1 MLAHLN
7 PFGKGR
13 LPRRKDFWLRTRI
26 SVFSFWVRRLQHLY
40 RRYAY
45 YDSINLG
52 TVRITHSCRD
62 EIFEGWLKALGQDV
76 RPHMTTDGIWEK
88 EEGSKSGFRPFY
100 RFFEFKRQLLVNYR
114 GKELLIDRSSQ
125 LTVDN
130 EINGLFSISDNTD
143 ILLRTSFRSSIRQQS
158 EATTKK
164 AVEVDDTPQT
174 DINKNPKRR
183 EKVSLGK
190 PAINIVPPATAPPS
204 KGATSKKM
212 RGVEVDESF

>member
-88 EEGSKSGFRPFY
+88 EEGSKPGFRPFY

-130 EINGLFSISDNTD
+130 EINGLSAFQTIPTYSSGQVLEVPFANKAK
-143 ILLRTSFRSSIRQQS
+143 LRQ
-158 EATTKK
+158 
-164 AVEVDDTPQT
+164 
-174 DINKNPKRR
+174 KR
-183 EKVSLGK
+183 L
-190 PAINIVPPATAPPS
+190 S
-204 KGATSKKM
+204 KLTIPHKLT
-212 RGVEVDESF
+212 